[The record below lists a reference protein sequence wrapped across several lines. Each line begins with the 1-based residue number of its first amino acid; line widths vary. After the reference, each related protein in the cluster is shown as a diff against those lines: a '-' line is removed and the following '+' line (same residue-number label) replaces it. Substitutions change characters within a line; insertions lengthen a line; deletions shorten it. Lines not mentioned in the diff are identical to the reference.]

1 MEEKIYP
8 YKQKAWVGLF
18 STLLSGSIAYFL
30 LQMGITNN
38 RGLIIN
44 GSRLT
49 SQEATTLY
57 WLLLLISAIALIYSL
72 LGFISSFSDRFIIL
86 SQDSLSFPK
95 SILTKNVVRIPY
107 RSIKQLQLEQVQG
120 NRFLH
125 VHHTKGKI
133 SIPEH
138 MLPNKTAFE
147 DLCYTLSSIVDF

>member
-1 MEEKIYP
+1 MEVLP
-8 YKQKAWVGLF
+8 TF
-18 STLLSGSIAYFL
+18 F

-44 GSRLT
+44 GARLA

-57 WLLLLISAIALIYSL
+57 WLLSVISAIALVYSL
-72 LGFISSFSDRFIIL
+72 LGFISSLSDRFITL
-86 SQDSLSFPK
+86 SQDSLSFPN
-95 SILTKNVVRIPY
+95 SMLSKNVIKIPY
-107 RSIKQLQLEQVQG
+107 SSIRQLRLEEVQG

-138 MLPNKTAFE
+138 LLPNKIAFE
-147 DLCYTLSSIVDF
+147 DLCYTLSSIVNF